1 MMYNKILLALFFI
14 MVACTPKI
22 YNTPFINSDET
33 SHLEF
38 GMTKNEVLNKLNKPL
53 YVSHGDNDEI
63 TWVYEVR
70 TIKVQSAVITS
81 TPIPFLGVTI
91 KPMKKAKTS
100 SDERHASSIHKLSI
114 TFSQDKLTSWEILD
128 K

>member
-1 MMYNKILLALFFI
+1 MYNKILLALLFFI
-14 MVACTPKI
+14 MGCTPKI
-22 YNTPFINSDET
+22 YNTPFINADET

-70 TIKVQSAVITS
+70 TIKVQSSVITP
-81 TPIPFLGVTI
+81 TPIPFLGATI
-91 KPMKKAKTS
+91 KPMKKASKP
-100 SDERHASSIHKLSI
+100 SDERHASPIHKLSI
-114 TFSQDKLTSWEILD
+114 TFKQGKLTSWEILD